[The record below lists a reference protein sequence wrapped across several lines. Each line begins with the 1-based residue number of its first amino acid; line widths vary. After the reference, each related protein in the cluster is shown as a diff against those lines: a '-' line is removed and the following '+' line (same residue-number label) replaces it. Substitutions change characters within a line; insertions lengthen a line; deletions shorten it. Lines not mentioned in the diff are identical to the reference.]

1 MGFIYMIQ
9 MFLLQIVLSLTQCRH
24 TKSAFNM
31 MLIVEYVPL
40 KQKHSIKSNRIIF
53 ILKSM

>member
-53 ILKSM
+53 ILRSM